1 MEWQINFKY
10 RDIPEKLNCEYCG
23 TEIYDFEDPET
34 SPYKECPHV
43 IFIYMWADPDAFI
56 YARKDYAEKIIQA
69 LLGSDLYKSII
80 ADEEAEQITNEEI
93 LEFCNGQFEPLD
105 SVSTK
110 VAGALSDLPEKQ
122 FPQLLPPGTI
132 VYKDDRYHS
141 GVRIAVTSQA
151 AAVE

>member
-1 MEWQINFKY
+1 MERQINFTY
-10 RDIPEKLNCEYCG
+10 RDLPNKLYCQYCG
-23 TEIYDFEDPET
+23 TEIYDFEDPEA
-34 SPYKECPHV
+34 SPYEECPHV

-80 ADEEAEQITNEEI
+80 ADEGAEPITNEEI

-105 SVSTK
+105 NASTK

-132 VYKDDRYHS
+132 VYKDDTYHS
-141 GVRIAVTSQA
+141 GVRIAVTS
-151 AAVE
+151 